1 MTREQRERILGAAGL
16 ALVIE
21 DGKTDR
27 PPSPEQIARL
37 RAIFAG
43 SGRKAPRSS
52 ATPGRAAA

>member
-1 MTREQRERILGAAGL
+1 MTREQRERILGPAGL

-27 PPSPEQIARL
+27 PPSVEQLVRL

-43 SGRKAPRSS
+43 SVRKSSRSS
-52 ATPGRAAA
+52 TTLGRAAA